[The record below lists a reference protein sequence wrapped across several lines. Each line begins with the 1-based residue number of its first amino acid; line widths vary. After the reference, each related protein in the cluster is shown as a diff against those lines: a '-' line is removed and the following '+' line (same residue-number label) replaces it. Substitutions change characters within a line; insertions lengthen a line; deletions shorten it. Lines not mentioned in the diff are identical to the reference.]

1 MHKNKISIL
10 FVIISLTLII
20 GSISINTQTISN
32 AKERIITE
40 IKTAPIALEDNDYNE
55 LLETEAT
62 EEQSEE
68 ILVIEDSNAYTK
80 KELIIIILTSI
91 IIVIC
96 SLNLVVTKFGTISL
110 KESLSTSKRLIY
122 YSIFLVG
129 LCTSFTIYN
138 IVTTDNKVLNSEDT
152 KSRDSKSIAIVEITQ
167 NEKTSSL
174 IEESKVEDTSVIQVS
189 NSANFIASNLKLLKS
204 SGITTDK
211 DSSLYYGLNSALI
224 IKDGSSIELSDSIIV
239 TGVEYATALFST
251 GLNTNVNLN
260 NVRLTT
266 TKGNSSGLT
275 LIDNSK
281 ITATDV
287 EVLTKGD
294 NSPGIN
300 TMTNDSEITIE
311 NSIINTEGLNS
322 PLIYAKGKVTAN
334 NLKGTSTNSNLI
346 TMNCINN
353 ITITNSELTTNLQS
367 GEENIAA
374 INLFTET
381 SKYTRMNYSN
391 ASLTIEDSSL
401 TISSSSPFYKETPL
415 FNITNIET
423 NINISNTDISY
434 GSNVLFKITGNDK
447 YGVQKEN
454 GGSVIFTATD
464 LKLKGNI
471 IVDEI
476 SSIDINLNNT
486 NYKGQINGE
495 NASKDVDI
503 VLDKT
508 TKWELTGNS
517 YIKTLTIQN
526 GKISRIKS
534 QIKSNGYNIYY
545 NAYQNDWLEGKTI
558 KLTGGGKLIPIYES

>member
-1 MHKNKISIL
+1 MQKKKISIL
-10 FVIISLTLII
+10 FIIISLLLII
-20 GSISINTQTISN
+20 SCISINTQTVSY
-32 AKERIITE
+32 AKERIVTE
-40 IKTAPIALEDNDYNE
+40 INTAPIALEDTGSTE
-55 LLETEAT
+55 VLESEMT

-68 ILVIEDSNAYTK
+68 SLVVEDSNTYTQ
-80 KELIIIILTSI
+80 KELIIIILTSV

-96 SLNLVVTKFGTISL
+96 LLNLIVTKFGTISL

-129 LCTSFTIYN
+129 LSTSFAIYN
-138 IVTTDNKVLNSEDT
+138 IVTTDNKVLNGEDT
-152 KSRDSKSIAIVEITQ
+152 KSRDAKSIAVIEITQ
-167 NEKTSSL
+167 DEKVSSL
-174 IEESKVEDTSVIQVS
+174 KEESKVEDTSVIQVS
-189 NSANFIASNLKLLKS
+189 NNATYTASNLELLKS
-204 SGITTDK
+204 SGSTTDK

-224 IKDGSSIELSDSIIV
+224 IKDGSTIELSNSTIV
-239 TGVEYATALFST
+239 TGVEYATALFATS
-251 GLNTNVNLN
+251 LNTNVTLD

-266 TKGNSSGLT
+266 TKDNSSGIAS
-275 LIDNSK
+275 IDYATV
-281 ITATDV
+281 TANDI
-287 EVLTKGD
+287 EILTKGD

-300 TMTNDSEITIE
+300 TMNNDSEITIE
-311 NSIINTEGLNS
+311 NSTVNTEGLNS
-322 PLIYAKGKVTAN
+322 PLIYNKGKVTAT
-334 NLKGTSTNSNLI
+334 NLKGTATNSSLI
-346 TMNCINN
+346 TMNSINN
-353 ITITNSELTTNLQS
+353 IVITDSELTTKLQLD
-367 GEENIAA
+367 EENIAA

-381 SKYTRMNYSN
+381 SKYDRMNYSN

-401 TISSSSPFYKETPL
+401 TISSSSPIYKEAPL
-415 FNITNIET
+415 FNITNIEA

-434 GSNVLFKITGNDK
+434 GSNILFKITGNDK
-447 YGVQKEN
+447 YGEQKEN

-486 NYKGQINGE
+486 YYKGQVNGD

-503 VLDKT
+503 ILDKT
-508 TKWELTGNS
+508 TEWELTGNS

-558 KLTGGGKLIPIYES
+558 KLPGGGKLIPVYES

>member
-1 MHKNKISIL
+1 MHKKKISIL
-10 FVIISLTLII
+10 FIIISLTLII
-20 GSISINTQTISN
+20 GGISINTQTISN

-40 IKTAPIALEDNDYNE
+40 INTAPIALEDDDYNE
-55 LLETEAT
+55 LLETEVT

-68 ILVIEDSNAYTK
+68 ILVIEDSNTYTK
-80 KELIIIILTSI
+80 KELIIIILTSV
-91 IIVIC
+91 IIVIS
-96 SLNLVVTKFGTISL
+96 SLNLIVTKFGTISL
-110 KESLSTSKRLIY
+110 KESLGTSKRLIY

-129 LCTSFTIYN
+129 LSTSFTIYN
-138 IVTTDNKVLNSEDT
+138 IVTTDNKVLNGEDT

-174 IEESKVEDTSVIQVS
+174 IEESKVEDTSVVQVS
-189 NSANFIASNLKLLKS
+189 NNANFIASNLKLLKS

-260 NVRLTT
+260 NVHLTT
-266 TKGNSSGLT
+266 TKGNSPGVTS
-275 LIDNSK
+275 IDNAK
-281 ITATDV
+281 VTANDI

-300 TMTNDSEITIE
+300 TMNNDSEITIE
-311 NSIINTEGLNS
+311 NSIVNTEGINS
-322 PLIYAKGKVTAN
+322 PLIYTKGKITAN
-334 NLKGTSTNSNLI
+334 NLKGTSTNSSLI
-346 TMNCINN
+346 TMNSINN
-353 ITITNSELTTNLQS
+353 ITITNSELTTNLQLA
-367 GEENIAA
+367 EENIAA

-381 SKYTRMNYSN
+381 SKYNRMNYSN

-401 TISSSSPFYKETPL
+401 TISSSSPFYKEAPL

-447 YGVQKEN
+447 YGDKKEN

-486 NYKGQINGE
+486 NYKGQINGD

-558 KLTGGGKLIPIYES
+558 KLTGGGKLIPVYES

>member
-1 MHKNKISIL
+1 MRKKKISIL
-10 FVIISLTLII
+10 FIIISLTLII
-20 GSISINTQTISN
+20 GGISINTQTISN

-40 IKTAPIALEDNDYNE
+40 INTAPIALEDDDYNE
-55 LLETEAT
+55 LLETEVT

-68 ILVIEDSNAYTK
+68 ILVIEDSNTYTK
-80 KELIIIILTSI
+80 KELIIIILTSV
-91 IIVIC
+91 IIVIS
-96 SLNLVVTKFGTISL
+96 SLNLIVTKFGTISL
-110 KESLSTSKRLIY
+110 KESLGTSKRLIY

-129 LCTSFTIYN
+129 LSTSFTIYN
-138 IVTTDNKVLNSEDT
+138 IVTTDNKVLNGEDT

-174 IEESKVEDTSVIQVS
+174 IEESKVEDTSVVQVS
-189 NSANFIASNLKLLKS
+189 NNANFIASNLKLLKS

-260 NVRLTT
+260 NVHLTT
-266 TKGNSSGLT
+266 TKGNSPGVTS
-275 LIDNSK
+275 IDNAK
-281 ITATDV
+281 VTANDM

-300 TMTNDSEITIE
+300 TMNNDSEITIE
-311 NSIINTEGLNS
+311 NSIVNTEGINS
-322 PLIYAKGKVTAN
+322 PLIYTKGKITAN
-334 NLKGTSTNSNLI
+334 NLKGTSTNSSLI
-346 TMNCINN
+346 TMNSINN

-367 GEENIAA
+367 DEENIAA

-381 SKYTRMNYSN
+381 SKYNRMNYSN

-401 TISSSSPFYKETPL
+401 TISSSSPFYKEAPL

-447 YGVQKEN
+447 YGDQKEN
-454 GGSVIFTATD
+454 GGSVVFTATD

-486 NYKGQINGE
+486 NYKGQINGD

-558 KLTGGGKLIPIYES
+558 KLTGGGKLIPVYES

>member
-1 MHKNKISIL
+1 MQKKKISIL
-10 FVIISLTLII
+10 FIIISLLLII
-20 GSISINTQTISN
+20 SCISINTQTVSY
-32 AKERIITE
+32 AKERIVTE
-40 IKTAPIALEDNDYNE
+40 INTAPIALEDTGSTE
-55 LLETEAT
+55 VLESEMT

-68 ILVIEDSNAYTK
+68 SLVVEGSNTYTQ
-80 KELIIIILTSI
+80 KELIIIILTSV

-96 SLNLVVTKFGTISL
+96 LLNLIITKFGTISL

-129 LCTSFTIYN
+129 LSTSFAIYN
-138 IVTTDNKVLNSEDT
+138 IVTTDNKVLNGEDT
-152 KSRDSKSIAIVEITQ
+152 KSRDAKSIAVIEITQ
-167 NEKTSSL
+167 DEKASSL
-174 IEESKVEDTSVIQVS
+174 KEESKVEDTSVIQVS
-189 NSANFIASNLKLLKS
+189 NNATYTASNLELLKS
-204 SGITTDK
+204 SGSTTDK

-224 IKDGSSIELSDSIIV
+224 IKDGSTIELSNSTIV
-239 TGVEYATALFST
+239 TGVEYATALFAT
-251 GLNTNVNLN
+251 GLNTNVNLD
-260 NVRLTT
+260 NVRFTT
-266 TKGNSSGLT
+266 TKDNSSGIAS
-275 LIDNSK
+275 IDYATV
-281 ITATDV
+281 TANDI
-287 EVLTKGD
+287 EILTKGD

-300 TMTNDSEITIE
+300 TMNNDSEITIE
-311 NSIINTEGLNS
+311 NSTVNTEGLNS
-322 PLIYAKGKVTAN
+322 PLIYNKGKVTAT
-334 NLKGTSTNSNLI
+334 NLKGTTNSSLI
-346 TMNCINN
+346 TMNSINN
-353 ITITNSELTTNLQS
+353 IVITDSELTTKLQLD
-367 GEENIAA
+367 EENIAA

-381 SKYTRMNYSN
+381 SKYDRMNYSN

-401 TISSSSPFYKETPL
+401 TISSSSPLYKEAPL
-415 FNITNIET
+415 FNITNIEA

-434 GSNVLFKITGNDK
+434 GSNILFKITGNDK
-447 YGVQKEN
+447 YGDQKEN

-486 NYKGQINGE
+486 NYKGQVNGD

-503 VLDKT
+503 ILDKT
-508 TKWELTGNS
+508 TEWELTGNS

-558 KLTGGGKLIPIYES
+558 KLTGGGKLIPVYES